1 MRTVSSRTHIPISF
15 THNRL
20 VRHKAGPD
28 IEFGQMI
35 DRWATLG
42 MPMLI
47 QLSVP
52 GAAGVDTNSIA
63 PQDVLEIEASPVDL
77 ASQQLKVAGPL
88 IRTMLAKHVVH
99 GIVWDGWSDAEPHVM
114 SHSGL
119 IDAAGNSRP
128 LLEYLT
134 RVRREFLV

>member
-1 MRTVSSRTHIPISF
+1 
-15 THNRL
+15 
-20 VRHKAGPD
+20 
-28 IEFGQMI
+28 MI

-42 MPMLI
+42 MPMLV

-52 GAAGVDTNSIA
+52 GGSGVDNNSIA
-63 PQDVLEIEASPVDL
+63 PQDVLQYNASSLDL
-77 ASQQLKVAGPL
+77 ASEQLKIAGPL
-88 IRTMLAKHVVH
+88 IRTLLAKYTVH
-99 GIVWDGWSDAEPHVM
+99 GIVWDCWSDAEPHVT